1 MDCVCFVLSIGG
13 ARHGFGCLL
22 LRNIFAP
29 CRRLLHGVE
38 LNELSRQLCSQR
50 CHLLEHGGVAPRN
63 PRHRLKLIGKL
74 CGILRL
80 HEDSQLHTFAAGDV
94 ALAGEQRDL
103 GLDCINPLLRSR
115 DLSLLF
121 GNRILCRL
129 DCRLGIG
136 VRSFRICLNCQRVRA
151 SLFGRSLGGNGIR
164 DGCFGSLERV
174 VRFRELIAAA
184 SAASSAAWTA
194 PEAAASCCLAASK
207 SDLASAGAIAEIIEW
222 AVGTDALLTMAAG
235 PASVATVMLPAQ
247 KRTVALR
254 GKVSVS
260 RRARPTPLGRSRRC
274 FSTFRTQF
282 TFVTMVHNEA
292 DSGEPAPWRGER
304 VLGAIRGCSMRIS
317 QSDNAR
323 CAAVVCCQ
331 RTTGHRVRP

>member
-1 MDCVCFVLSIGG
+1 MPSSWRASNAIWDLTASIRSC
-13 ARHGFGCLL
+13 A
-22 LRNIFAP
+22 
-29 CRRLLHGVE
+29 
-38 LNELSRQLCSQR
+38 
-50 CHLLEHGGVAPRN
+50 
-63 PRHRLKLIGKL
+63 
-74 CGILRL
+74 
-80 HEDSQLHTFAAGDV
+80 
-94 ALAGEQRDL
+94 
-103 GLDCINPLLRSR
+103 SR

-121 GNRILCRL
+121 GDRILCRL

-151 SLFGRSLGGNGIR
+151 SLSAGPCAATASATAASARLSALFAS
-164 DGCFGSLERV
+164 GSLA
-174 VRFRELIAAA
+174 AAA

-247 KRTVALR
+247 KKNRCLARESIGEQARATHLWDGLGASAPSAPVHVCHYGPQRGRFRRTSAL
-254 GKVSVS
+254 
-260 RRARPTPLGRSRRC
+260 AR
-274 FSTFRTQF
+274 
-282 TFVTMVHNEA
+282 
-292 DSGEPAPWRGER
+292 ER
-304 VLGAIRGCSMRIS
+304 VLGAICGCSMRIS

-331 RTTGHRVRP
+331 RAKGTVCVPKFTREAHEVTSIKKTVGAVSLRLSSRRNGGV